1 MMRVFFIY
9 LWFFEGLRGK
19 SSQKWLTSL
28 ETIEVVGSDNI
39 DWGGEGNIPRL
50 RKSCSDSTE
59 MQKRKKIARMNI
71 SAQKISTKNAYF
83 ATFGNSR
90 QNSVN
95 SLELNQVALMFA

>member
-83 ATFGNSR
+83 ATF
-90 QNSVN
+90 
-95 SLELNQVALMFA
+95 